1 MSDTIL
7 VVVKSVTHSVKAAPT
22 SRMRI
27 SKALYD
33 EEMAL
38 AKQQKREPKYFAE
51 PDQACEGMT
60 GAELQAAQKKR
71 RAEVAAKII
80 DKSATE
86 LAAV

>member
-1 MSDTIL
+1 MMSDTIL

-22 SRMRI
+22 SRMCI

-38 AKQQKREPKYFAE
+38 AKQEKREPKYFAE
-51 PDQACEGMT
+51 PNQRYEGRT
-60 GAELQAAQKKR
+60 IKESTEVNADFIANRAAERK
-71 RAEVAAKII
+71 
-80 DKSATE
+80 TE